1 MVRARRREK
10 RLKEEENEKKK
21 ISYAKKNF
29 NLKCWRLV
37 GNKGHKGG
45 EKGVEKTEVINRTS
59 RNSNR
64 KSPKSQTKIHKKWRE
79 ILFVPARD
87 FFNSRTKTKFF
98 SDHVLQP
105 QIHRIFQTKMDMT
118 ELSTKSEDIIIRGDR
133 LTSEKRVFYS
143 NPKKAVSTT

>member
-1 MVRARRREK
+1 MVRARKREK

-21 ISYAKKNF
+21 ISYAKKFF

-64 KSPKSQTKIHKKWRE
+64 KSPKSQTKIQKNGARFFSFRRE
-79 ILFVPARD
+79 I
-87 FFNSRTKTKFF
+87 F
-98 SDHVLQP
+98 STPEPKQN
-105 QIHRIFQTKMDMT
+105 FSQTT
-118 ELSTKSEDIIIRGDR
+118 
-133 LTSEKRVFYS
+133 F
-143 NPKKAVSTT
+143 